1 MPATSETT
9 LSENRTD
16 LCIPDGTAGVGAA
29 NKGVLPTPDPTIYDH
44 GLGEVTLLPP
54 DGNDMDILWETPCL
68 DFGNLLYSSS
78 LFIHGITL
86 DDSLVL
92 SGDEYQALSHYQDTF
107 ISDRVLKTPR
117 WSMFGCIFR
126 SVAHVPMAMHL
137 LIAIASMD
145 LNQRSPRP
153 AISLSVTRTHF
164 RKGSEMLIQRMN
176 LDSEPDHF
184 SILSSWLF
192 LYLCMTHRDILNKK
206 AIDRLSTAIAN
217 YIQRYD
223 LDRLGAGIMSKEQ
236 ALTTVSRDTSRPME
250 PGLIGRLLLFLAS
263 EDIRMGFEQCGG
275 HLAHRLSTNE
285 GMYWRLYSQQRYIL
299 ERYWGQEYPEHE
311 VMHDV
316 ETAAAMELGHKVGL
330 LVHRVNGLSKDV
342 SEEAKPRD
350 FDIEKG
356 IVETEREYSSI
367 FRLTRSSTASR
378 SPFLRV
384 AEVAVI
390 SFYFVQ
396 LYYFRLTINN
406 GTAPTPPYIMLT
418 LAELM
423 SLAHRALN
431 EQDHWGHGI
440 FDLPLFM
447 AAIET
452 KDRIHVEWILPRIS
466 TVRFRTALS
475 QVIFIQD
482 QTGNRLSI
490 ARIRRI
496 LESPVT

>member
-1 MPATSETT
+1 MRKVFAPGLE
-9 LSENRTD
+9 
-16 LCIPDGTAGVGAA
+16 
-29 NKGVLPTPDPTIYDH
+29 VLLAVASGRIHHTPTPEWTEEENSPNAGHARDNSH
-44 GLGEVTLLPP
+44 R
-54 DGNDMDILWETPCL
+54 
-68 DFGNLLYSSS
+68 
-78 LFIHGITL
+78 FIHGITL

-176 LDSEPDHF
+176 LETQSDHF
-184 SILSSWLF
+184 STLTSWLF
-192 LYLCMTHRDILNKK
+192 LYLCMTHRDVLNKK

-217 YIQRYD
+217 YIERYD
-223 LDRLGAGIMSKEQ
+223 LDRLSAGI
-236 ALTTVSRDTSRPME
+236 TSNERSLLSGWGDSCRRTE
-250 PGLIGRLLLFLAS
+250 PGLVGRLLLVLAS

-275 HLAHRLSTNE
+275 HLASRLFDNE
-285 GMYWRLYSQQRYIL
+285 DTYRRLYSQQRYVL

-311 VMHDV
+311 VMHDI
-316 ETAAAMELGHKVGL
+316 ETAAAMELGHKVGI
-330 LVHRVNGLSKDV
+330 LVHKVNELSKDA
-342 SEEAKPRD
+342 SNEPTPRD
-350 FDIEKG
+350 FDLEKA
-356 IVETEREYSSI
+356 IMETETVLSSH
-367 FRLTRSSTASR
+367 SR
-378 SPFLRV
+378 IAIEAKIVVNTNSFLRV

-390 SFYFVQ
+390 SFYFLQ
-396 LYYFRLTINN
+396 LYYFRLTLEDL
-406 GTAPTPPYIMLT
+406 TVPTPPRIMLT
-418 LAELM
+418 LGELM
-423 SLAHRALN
+423 SLAHRALS

-452 KDRIHVEWILPRIS
+452 KDRIHVEWIIPRMG
-466 TVRFRTALS
+466 TARFRTALD
-475 QVIFIQD
+475 QVIFLQD
-482 QTGNRLSI
+482 QTGTRPSV
-490 ARIRRI
+490 AHIRRI
-496 LESPVT
+496 LEKPGT